1 MNQPSLSDHISSV
14 SLEWPSAEV
23 LEALESTQLLGLWL
37 GRTIERLITVDC
49 SLEDWQVAH
58 FSNQAHDQFLEKGS
72 ALDRFCFSVLQTKDA
87 NLAQEWAFRL
97 QEGDVSFAQLAP
109 LSIGRS
115 RETGGRMGP
124 LRLEDLDS
132 PLDRLLLR
140 ITPGV
145 IQPPL
150 QLGNGRTIVLR
161 LDSRQPAQW
170 DGNDRLDLIQRLYR
184 RWLAD
189 TIKSLQAGEP
199 MPGSTCSIPLP

>member
-1 MNQPSLSDHISSV
+1 
-14 SLEWPSAEV
+14 V
-23 LEALESTQLLGLWL
+23 LEALESTKLLALWL
-37 GRTIERLITVDC
+37 GRTIEGLITVDC
-49 SLEDWQVAH
+49 SLEEWQVAR
-58 FSNQAHDQFLEKGS
+58 FSDQAHDQFLEKGS

-115 RETGGRMGP
+115 RETGGRLGP

-150 QLGNGRTIVLR
+150 QLGNGRTVVIR

-189 TIKSLQAGEP
+189 TIKTLQAGKP

>member
-1 MNQPSLSDHISSV
+1 MSQLPPSHHATSV
-14 SLEWPSAEV
+14 SLAWPSAEV
-23 LEALESTQLLGLWL
+23 LAALDSAQLLPLWL
-37 GRTIERLITVDC
+37 GRTIERLVASDST
-49 SLEDWQVAH
+49 LEEWQDAH
-58 FSNQAHDQFLEKGS
+58 FSEQAHDQFLEKGS
-72 ALDRFCFSVLQTKDA
+72 ALDRFCFSVLQTTDPH
-87 NLAQEWAFRL
+87 LAQEWAFRL

-109 LSIGRS
+109 LSIGSS
-115 RETGGRMGP
+115 RDTGGRLGP

-150 QLGNGRTIVLR
+150 QLGNGRTIVVR

-170 DGNDRLDLIQRLYR
+170 DGDDRRDLIQRLHR

-189 TIKSLQAGEP
+189 TIQTLQAAEP
-199 MPGSTCSIPLP
+199 RPGSTVDIPLP

>member
-1 MNQPSLSDHISSV
+1 M
-14 SLEWPSAEV
+14 
-23 LEALESTQLLGLWL
+23 LEALESTKLLTLWL
-37 GRTIERLITVDC
+37 GRTIERLITVEC
-49 SLEDWQVAH
+49 SLEEWQVAR
-58 FSNQAHDQFLEKGS
+58 FSIEPTINFSKKDRRSTASAFLCCRPKM
-72 ALDRFCFSVLQTKDA
+72 RI
-87 NLAQEWAFRL
+87 AQEWAFRL

-109 LSIGRS
+109 QSIGRS
-115 RETGGRMGP
+115 RETGGRLGP

-170 DGNDRLDLIQRLYR
+170 DGNDKLDLIQRLYR
-184 RWLAD
+184 RWLTD

-199 MPGSTCSIPLP
+199 KPGSTCSIPLP